1 MFDKDQSN
9 NIETEE
15 LKDAMRALGVQLNK
29 EDFKTLM
36 EKADKDGSGAI
47 DFEEFLALM
56 VQRIQYQNPKLE
68 ISKAFRMYDDDE
80 GGTIDFNNLRKVA
93 TDLEED
99 TYIDDEEI
107 EKMIKLADTKGAGSV
122 DFEDFMAIMRKGKL
136 FE

>member
-29 EDFKTLM
+29 EDLKTLM

>member
-29 EDFKTLM
+29 EDLKTLM

-56 VQRIQYQNPKLE
+56 VQLIQYQNPKLE